1 MSRLEWVNNVR
12 YIIGAASGHGH
23 TVTAEEMELHNQAGG
38 AWSVINGKVYD
49 LEPAQVSIHC
59 CCCCCC
65 CLHLVLFTV
74 T

>member
-1 MSRLEWVNNVR
+1 MSRLECTI
-12 YIIGAASGHGH
+12 YTLFIGAASGHGH

-59 CCCCCC
+59 CCCC
-65 CLHLVLFTV
+65 LHLVLFTI